1 MDAKI
6 DSARNVLSSR
16 KYMADSGSVW
26 RNSCLARKPFTYLPD
41 DLVTQIWLYAV
52 KCPHEGLGI
61 AILRHALTPRIYDRL
76 VEEKGIIIEDGH
88 VVALELYDEDLNP
101 HLKHAERSTIA
112 FGIHVLGALPY
123 LTRVKLPLLRG
134 VKGDINVFASLPR
147 LVRVDLYNTRV
158 HGDIKAFSTLTRL
171 THLYLGF
178 TNTHGNYS
186 DLLVNLQTDPHELQ
200 SCTMPSSL
208 C

>member
-1 MDAKI
+1 MWVSLKI
-6 DSARNVLSSR
+6 Y
-16 KYMADSGSVW
+16 K
-26 RNSCLARKPFTYLPD
+26 
-41 DLVTQIWLYAV
+41 Q
-52 KCPHEGLGI
+52 
-61 AILRHALTPRIYDRL
+61 
-76 VEEKGIIIEDGH
+76 IIIEDGH

-112 FGIHVLGALPY
+112 FGIHVLGALPH

-134 VKGDINVFASLPR
+134 VKGDISVFASLPR

-178 TNTHGNYS
+178 TNTHGNYD